1 MDERE
6 LRAKAAHYK
15 RVAVLVSDET
25 ITEALLEFAAKYPN
39 PPDRAPRHGERQR
52 RYAVRG

>member
-15 RVAVLVSDET
+15 RMAASMARPLNDLADRCVAWISE
-25 ITEALLEFAAKYPN
+25 IIRSF
-39 PPDRAPRHGERQR
+39 PRRSHVIR
-52 RYAVRG
+52 